1 MVPAGTI
8 PDMTQDTV
16 QQNIIATLQRLGLE
30 LRNPAA
36 ICAGEYEAYFIL
48 TAKDDDYRPAFS
60 HVLAYDTEMIEED
73 DSYTGWVHDW
83 ARATGKQDRV
93 TDVAAHVDFDDEG
106 PSWLT
111 YRLDGRDVR
120 LEFTQEGDWLDPDV
134 YDRVLKDFGTIPGRT
149 RLFVDSGQ
157 SGVYIWV
164 PDDNVAEFTELI
176 PDAVVA

>member
-36 ICAGEYEAYFIL
+36 ICAGENQARSIL
-48 TAKDDDYRPAFS
+48 TAEHYNGGPAFS
-60 HVLAYDTEMIEED
+60 HVLAYDTEIIEED

-83 ARATGKQDRV
+83 ARATGKRDRV

-120 LEFTQEGDWLDPDV
+120 IEFTQEGDWLDPDV

-149 RLFVDSGQ
+149 CLYIDNGQ
-157 SGVYIWV
+157 AGAYIWV